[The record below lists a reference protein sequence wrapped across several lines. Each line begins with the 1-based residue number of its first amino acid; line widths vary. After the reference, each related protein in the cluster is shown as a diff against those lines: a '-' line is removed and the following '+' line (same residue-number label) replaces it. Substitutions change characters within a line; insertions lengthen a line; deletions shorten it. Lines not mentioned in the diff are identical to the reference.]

1 MGAENQCYTSKQE
14 QNLMH
19 FDSLLMLPIG
29 IYVFDII
36 LYHPKAAYHLVFLF
50 WEKTNYILRLSDKKY
65 QL

>member
-1 MGAENQCYTSKQE
+1 MKHVQKQK

-36 LYHPKAAYHLVFLF
+36 LYHPKASSHLVFLF
-50 WEKTNYILRLSDKKY
+50 WEKTNYI
-65 QL
+65 

>member
-36 LYHPKAAYHLVFLF
+36 LYHPKAANHLVFLF
-50 WEKTNYILRLSDKKY
+50 WEKTNYI
-65 QL
+65 